1 VYAIAEEAQRQNLP
15 IAGHIPLGLTAEQV
29 IDAGQRDIEH
39 LSNSS
44 LWRPC
49 SGGQKYSPEACRPFF
64 EMLARRRVWST
75 PTLVAM
81 SEVATIGTAASAVSA
96 DRLVYA
102 SKSLRAM
109 EAGNQSIPTPGAAK
123 LLNAKAEVAA

>member
-15 IAGHIPLGLTAEQV
+15 LAGHIPLGLTAEEV

-39 LSNSS
+39 LSNLA

-64 EMLARRRVWST
+64 EMLARRGVWST

-81 SEVATIGTAASAVSA
+81 SEIATIGTAASAVSA
-96 DRLVYA
+96 DHLVYA
-102 SKSLRAM
+102 CTSPRAM
-109 EAGNQSIPTPGAAK
+109 WAGTHCIP
-123 LLNAKAEVAA
+123 